1 MGKAEKPPR
10 IDHHA
15 CPQCDYKTWHVGH
28 LNAHVRTVHEKRR
41 DHACPQCNAAFGEA
55 STLRNHVRA
64 VHEQRKDHAC
74 SQCDAAFGKA
84 SNLSRHVHN
93 SGRDGCVGLA
103 QQQQAK
109 EKQARDDALKAK
121 KAEEAEQE
129 RKEEQR
135 CCDMQAQG
143 DREREADRLAKRQQ
157 QRDVVAELK
166 ARKVLRLAKEK
177 ENEEWWRREMNG
189 SPPC

>member
-1 MGKAEKPPR
+1 
-10 IDHHA
+10 
-15 CPQCDYKTWHVGH
+15 
-28 LNAHVRTVHEKRR
+28 
-41 DHACPQCNAAFGEA
+41 
-55 STLRNHVRA
+55 
-64 VHEQRKDHAC
+64 
-74 SQCDAAFGKA
+74 
-84 SNLSRHVHN
+84 VHN

-121 KAEEAEQE
+121 KAEAKKKADALKAKKAEAKEVADALKAEEAEQE

-157 QRDVVAELK
+157 QREVVAELK
-166 ARKVLRLAKEK
+166 AGKVLRLAKEK